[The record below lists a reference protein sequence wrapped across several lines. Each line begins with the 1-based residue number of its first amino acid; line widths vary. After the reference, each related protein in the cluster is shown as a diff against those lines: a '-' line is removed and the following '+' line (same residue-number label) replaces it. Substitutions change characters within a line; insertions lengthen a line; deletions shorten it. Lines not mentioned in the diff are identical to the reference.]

1 MRAESV
7 ALNYAEALFAIA
19 EEQGQGAAYGQ
30 WLEAVAGAVSATPAI
45 EAVLMSPRVTKAE
58 KGRILADAL
67 PKAPRPFVLFLQS
80 VVRRGRQNLLG
91 LMAAQY
97 DGLLDVRLNRVRA
110 HVVVARPA
118 TAELQAEI
126 VKALTEVTGKEVL
139 ARFSEDPAL
148 LGGVL
153 VKVGARIYDGSLRLR
168 VASLRRQLLR

>member
-19 EEQGQGAAYGQ
+19 DGAGEGAAYGD
-30 WLEAVAGAVSATPAI
+30 WLHAVAGAVSSTPSI
-45 EAVLMSPRVTKAE
+45 EAILMSPRVTKAE
-58 KGRILADAL
+58 KSQILAKAL

-80 VVRRGRQNLLG
+80 VVKRGRQNLLG
-91 LMAAQY
+91 LMAERY
-97 DGLLDVRLNRVRA
+97 EGLLDARLNRVRA
-110 HVVVARPA
+110 SVIVARPA
-118 TAELQAEI
+118 SKALQAEI

-139 ARFSEDPAL
+139 ARFSEDPSL

-153 VKVGARIYDGSLRLR
+153 VKVGARIYDGTLRLR